1 MGNGTAA
8 AYRFGEFVLNLERGC
23 MQRGSID
30 LELRPKAFEVLR
42 YLVER
47 AGRLVSKDELVEATW
62 PNVAVSDDSLA
73 QCVRDIRKLL
83 DDEDQRFIKTVPRR
97 GYVFVASVDAVD
109 CNDSAAP
116 IKTAEQVGKRQWL
129 AMPRWHF
136 GSFAAGF
143 VIPLLAAAA
152 WMGVANALVEPMAAP
167 TPPYPLFQGNK
178 TILGQTIAYPSGTP
192 LLKAAI
198 FFSRP
203 GEVLDWHMHKI
214 PAFGYVLEGELTSDY
229 GSKGI
234 RVLRAG
240 DALLE
245 ALEWPHKVS
254 NRGSIPARIFALYIG
269 SEGTDFATPVS
280 GPK

>member
-73 QCVRDIRKLL
+73 QCVSDIRKLL
-83 DDEDQRFIKTVPRR
+83 DGEDQRFIKTVPRR

-109 CNDSAAP
+109 GNDSPAP
-116 IKTAEQVGKRQWL
+116 IKPAEQVGKRQWL

-152 WMGVANALVEPMAAP
+152 WMGVAKALVEPAAAP

-198 FFSRP
+198 FVSRP

-214 PAFGYVLEGELTSDY
+214 PAFGYVLEGEFTSDY

-254 NRGSIPARIFALYIG
+254 NRGSIPARIFALYMG

-280 GPK
+280 EPK